1 LAVLALFCLG
11 ALANHIQ
18 LGNFQGTYT
27 SEFGL
32 GTFMCQDGD
41 EVYGYSD
48 EYLLF
53 HGTVDALDVLTG
65 EFHQPGTGPC
75 AFGTFE
81 LDLTSWGAEG
91 FYICQNGVINYLNF
105 VKETILRPSAAQCGR
120 LSTDRNLNLE
130 GRYINTNL
138 LTLDLCFRDPDDDA
152 YDDDDETVQGSL
164 QREENGVIIDQYIT
178 GFWHDN
184 GKIFS
189 GTWYE
194 EFNAGA
200 VMMYLRDNGN
210 VDTTYWT
217 GLFRNEGETFI
228 DGTHANDAT
237 RHHVGTWPGPR
248 VTSLASQ
255 CTKFEVLENVVLTN
269 LRPDDDDNYYY
280 FVDTIYM
287 DPSDIRYVVV
297 ESDGAASIVASIAFI
312 IATVALLI

>member
-1 LAVLALFCLG
+1 MG
-11 ALANHIQ
+11 
-18 LGNFQGTYT
+18 
-27 SEFGL
+27 
-32 GTFMCQDGD
+32 
-41 EVYGYSD
+41 
-48 EYLLF
+48 
-53 HGTVDALDVLTG
+53 
-65 EFHQPGTGPC
+65 
-75 AFGTFE
+75 
-81 LDLTSWGAEG
+81 
-91 FYICQNGVINYLNF
+91 
-105 VKETILRPSAAQCGR
+105 
-120 LSTDRNLNLE
+120 
-130 GRYINTNL
+130 
-138 LTLDLCFRDPDDDA
+138 
-152 YDDDDETVQGSL
+152 
-164 QREENGVIIDQYIT
+164 REENGVIIDQYIT

-189 GTWYE
+189 GTWDE

-210 VDTTYWT
+210 V
-217 GLFRNEGETFI
+217 E
-228 DGTHANDAT
+228 T